1 MIEWITNIDLS
12 ILEFI
17 QKNIR
22 CDFLDAI
29 VPPITHL
36 AEKGIFW
43 IAVALILICFKKTRK
58 TGFMVGA
65 ALLIGLAFGNGVLKN
80 VVGRIRPYDL
90 DGSLLKEADLLVSGL
105 SDFSFPS
112 GHTLASFEA
121 ATVLLIRDKRMGIP
135 ALVLAILIALT
146 RLYLYVHYPT
156 DVIAGVIFG
165 IAFAVLGVFV
175 VNKIYKALSRRFPN
189 IEG

>member
-1 MIEWITNIDLS
+1 MIEWITNIDIA
-12 ILEFI
+12 ILDFI
-17 QKNIR
+17 QNNLR
-22 CDFLDAI
+22 CEFLDAI

-36 AEKGIFW
+36 AEKGILW
-43 IAVALILICFKKTRK
+43 IIVAVVLICFKKTRK

-65 ALLIGLAFGNGVLKN
+65 ALLIGLALGNGVLKN
-80 VVGRIRPYDL
+80 VIGRIRPYNL

-135 ALVLAILIALT
+135 ALVIAILIALT

-156 DVIAGVIFG
+156 DVIAGAALG
-165 IAFAVLGVFV
+165 IAFALLGVFV
-175 VNKIYKALSRRFPN
+175 VSKVYKALSRRFPN

>member
-43 IAVALILICFKKTRK
+43 IAVALVLICFKKTRK

-65 ALLIGLAFGNGVLKN
+65 ALLIGLALGNGVLKN

-165 IAFAVLGVFV
+165 VAFAVLGVFV

>member
-1 MIEWITNIDLS
+1 MIEWITNIDHS

-65 ALLIGLAFGNGVLKN
+65 ALLIGLALGNGVLKN

-90 DGSLLKEADLLVSGL
+90 DGSLL
-105 SDFSFPS
+105 
-112 GHTLASFEA
+112 
-121 ATVLLIRDKRMGIP
+121 
-135 ALVLAILIALT
+135 
-146 RLYLYVHYPT
+146 
-156 DVIAGVIFG
+156 
-165 IAFAVLGVFV
+165 
-175 VNKIYKALSRRFPN
+175 
-189 IEG
+189 

>member
-1 MIEWITNIDLS
+1 MIMS
-12 ILEFI
+12 F
-17 QKNIR
+17 
-22 CDFLDAI
+22 
-29 VPPITHL
+29 
-36 AEKGIFW
+36 KGILW
-43 IAVALILICFKKTRK
+43 IIVAVVLICFKKTRK

-65 ALLIGLAFGNGVLKN
+65 ALLIGLALGNGVLKN
-80 VVGRIRPYDL
+80 VIGRIRPYNL

-135 ALVLAILIALT
+135 ALVIAILIALT

-156 DVIAGVIFG
+156 DVIAGAALG
-165 IAFAVLGVFV
+165 IAFAFLGVFV
-175 VNKIYKALSRRFPN
+175 VSKVYKALSRRFPN

>member
-65 ALLIGLAFGNGVLKN
+65 ALLIGLALGNGVLKN

-165 IAFAVLGVFV
+165 VAFAVLGVFV

-189 IEG
+189 IEY

>member
-65 ALLIGLAFGNGVLKN
+65 ALLIGLALGNGVLKN

-156 DVIAGVIFG
+156 DVIAGAIFG

>member
-65 ALLIGLAFGNGVLKN
+65 ALLIGLALGNGVLKN

-189 IEG
+189 IEY

>member
-65 ALLIGLAFGNGVLKN
+65 ALLIGLALGNGVLKN

-112 GHTLASFEA
+112 GHTLS
-121 ATVLLIRDKRMGIP
+121 
-135 ALVLAILIALT
+135 
-146 RLYLYVHYPT
+146 
-156 DVIAGVIFG
+156 
-165 IAFAVLGVFV
+165 
-175 VNKIYKALSRRFPN
+175 
-189 IEG
+189 

>member
-1 MIEWITNIDLS
+1 MIEWITNIDLL

-65 ALLIGLAFGNGVLKN
+65 ALLIGLALGNGVLKN
-80 VVGRIRPYDL
+80 VVSRIRPYDL